1 MFSFKKMSSPA
12 VTALLMA
19 VLLPAGSFAAEP
31 AAKPAKAVAKPATKS
46 MAKTAAKTAA
56 KSAVKPA
63 PKAAAKPAAN
73 ETAPAAPAAAKEP
86 AKEPAKEQSA
96 VAAKP
101 AADQVLVKV
110 NGTAITR
117 LEVDRAVKVML
128 AQNQVQQP
136 VPPESMKQ
144 AEDAVL
150 DQLTAAELLYQ
161 EASKMTILDLD
172 KQIAEKVALNRA
184 KFKSEAEFLD
194 ALKGID
200 MTPQD
205 MQEFTRKDIII
216 STFVEKKFAANAAAT
231 EAESRKFYDENL
243 DQYFKQPE
251 TVRASHILIS
261 ADEKATPE
269 ERKKAKEK
277 AEGLLKRLKAG
288 EDFAAL
294 AKAESVCPSATQ
306 GGDLGV
312 FGRGQMVGPFE
323 ESVFALKPGEVS
335 GLVETKFGYHIIKLI
350 EKQEQKTEKFEDVKD
365 KISNFLKGQKVQ
377 QGLSSFMD
385 ELKKSAKIEKM

>member
-12 VTALLMA
+12 VTALLLA

-46 MAKTAAKTAA
+46 MAKTAAKAPA
-56 KSAVKPA
+56 KTAVKPA
-63 PKAAAKPAAN
+63 KKAEAEPAAKEPAI
-73 ETAPAAPAAAKEP
+73 EPQEAAKEP
-86 AKEPAKEQSA
+86 AKEPSA
-96 VAAKP
+96 ETAKP
-101 AADQVLVKV
+101 APDHTLVKV
-110 NGTAITR
+110 NGTAITQ

-128 AQNQVQQP
+128 AQSQVKQP
-136 VPPESMKQ
+136 LPPETMKQ
-144 AEDAVL
+144 AEAAAIE
-150 DQLTAAELLYQ
+150 QLTAAELLYQ
-161 EASKMTILDLD
+161 EAAKLAIPDLD

-184 KFKSEAEFLD
+184 KFKSETEFLD

-205 MQEFTRKDIII
+205 MQEFTRKDIVINNFI
-216 STFVEKKFAANAAAT
+216 EKKFAANAAAT

-277 AEGLLKRLKAG
+277 AEALLKRLKAG
-288 EDFAAL
+288 EEFAAL
-294 AKAESVCPSATQ
+294 AKAESVCPSSTQ
-306 GGDLGV
+306 GGDLGT

-323 ESVFALKPGEVS
+323 DSVFALKPGEVS
-335 GLVETKFGYHIIKLI
+335 GLVETQFGYHIIKLI
-350 EKQEQKTEKFEDVKD
+350 EKQELKTEKFEDVKD
-365 KISNFLKGQKVQ
+365 KIANFLKGQKVQ
-377 QGLSSFMD
+377 QELSSFMD

>member
-12 VTALLMA
+12 VTVLLLA

-46 MAKTAAKTAA
+46 MAKTAAKAPA
-56 KSAVKPA
+56 KTAVKPA
-63 PKAAAKPAAN
+63 KKAEAEPAAKEPAI
-73 ETAPAAPAAAKEP
+73 EPQEAAKEP
-86 AKEPAKEQSA
+86 AKEPSA
-96 VAAKP
+96 EAAKP
-101 AADQVLVKV
+101 APNRPLVKV
-110 NGTAITR
+110 NGTAITQ

-128 AQNQVQQP
+128 AQSQVKQP
-136 VPPESMKQ
+136 LPPETMKQ
-144 AEDAVL
+144 AETAAIE
-150 DQLTAAELLYQ
+150 QLTAAEILYQ
-161 EASKMTILDLD
+161 EAAKLAIPDLD
-172 KQIAEKVALNRA
+172 KQIAEKVAQNRA
-184 KFKSEAEFLD
+184 KFKSETEFLD

-205 MQEFTRKDIII
+205 MQEFTRKDIVINNFI
-216 STFVEKKFAANAAAT
+216 EKKFAANAAAT
-231 EAESRKFYDENL
+231 EAEARKFYDENL

-269 ERKKAKEK
+269 EREKAKEK
-277 AEGLLKRLKAG
+277 AEALLKRLKAG

-294 AKAESVCPSATQ
+294 AKAESVCPSSTQ
-306 GGDLGV
+306 GGDLGT

-323 ESVFALKPGEVS
+323 DSVFALKPGEVS
-335 GLVETKFGYHIIKLI
+335 GLVETQFGYHIIKLV
-350 EKQEQKTEKFEDVKD
+350 EKQELKTEKFEDVKD
-365 KISNFLKGQKVQ
+365 KIANFLKGQKVQ
-377 QGLSSFMD
+377 QELSSFMD

>member
-46 MAKTAAKTAA
+46 MAKTAAKAPA

-63 PKAAAKPAAN
+63 KKAEAEP
-73 ETAPAAPAAAKEP
+73 AAKEP
-86 AKEPAKEQSA
+86 AIEPQPAAKEPSA
-96 VAAKP
+96 EAAKP
-101 AADQVLVKV
+101 APDHPLVKV
-110 NGTAITR
+110 NGTAITQ

-128 AQNQVQQP
+128 AQSQVKQP
-136 VPPESMKQ
+136 LPPETMKQ
-144 AEDAVL
+144 AETAAIE
-150 DQLTAAELLYQ
+150 QLTAAEILYQ
-161 EASKMTILDLD
+161 EAAKLAIPDLD
-172 KQIAEKVALNRA
+172 KQITEKVAQNRA
-184 KFKSEAEFLD
+184 KFKSETEFLD

-205 MQEFTRKDIII
+205 MQEFTRKDIVINNFI
-216 STFVEKKFAANAAAT
+216 EKKFAANAAAT

-277 AEGLLKRLKAG
+277 AEALLKRLKAG

-294 AKAESVCPSATQ
+294 AKAESVCPSSTQ
-306 GGDLGV
+306 GGDLGT

-323 ESVFALKPGEVS
+323 DSVFALKPGEVS
-335 GLVETKFGYHIIKLI
+335 GLVETQFGYHIIKLV

-365 KISNFLKGQKVQ
+365 KIANFLKGQKVQ
-377 QGLSSFMD
+377 QELSSFMD

>member
-12 VTALLMA
+12 VTALLLA

-46 MAKTAAKTAA
+46 MVKTAAKAPA

-63 PKAAAKPAAN
+63 QKAEAEP
-73 ETAPAAPAAAKEP
+73 AAKEP
-86 AKEPAKEQSA
+86 AIEPQPAAKEPSA
-96 VAAKP
+96 EAAKP
-101 AADQVLVKV
+101 APDHPLVKV
-110 NGTAITR
+110 NGTAITQ

-128 AQNQVQQP
+128 AQSQVKQP
-136 VPPESMKQ
+136 LPPETMKQ
-144 AEDAVL
+144 AETAAIE
-150 DQLTAAELLYQ
+150 QLTAAEILYQ
-161 EASKMTILDLD
+161 EAAKLAIPDLD
-172 KQIAEKVALNRA
+172 KQIAEKVAQNRA
-184 KFKSEAEFLD
+184 KFKSETEFLD

-205 MQEFTRKDIII
+205 MQEFTRKDIVINNFI
-216 STFVEKKFAANAAAT
+216 EKKFAANAAAT

-277 AEGLLKRLKAG
+277 AEALLKRLKAG

-294 AKAESVCPSATQ
+294 AKAESICPSSTQ
-306 GGDLGV
+306 GGDLGT

-323 ESVFALKPGEVS
+323 DSVFALKPGEVS
-335 GLVETKFGYHIIKLI
+335 GLVETQFGYHIIKLI
-350 EKQEQKTEKFEDVKD
+350 EKQELKTEKFEDVKD
-365 KISNFLKGQKVQ
+365 KIANFLKSQKIQ
-377 QGLSSFMD
+377 QELSSFMD

>member
-63 PKAAAKPAAN
+63 KKAEAEP
-73 ETAPAAPAAAKEP
+73 AAKEP
-86 AKEPAKEQSA
+86 AIEPQPAAKEPSA
-96 VAAKP
+96 EAAKP
-101 AADQVLVKV
+101 APDHPLVKV
-110 NGTAITR
+110 NGTAITQ

-128 AQNQVQQP
+128 AQSQVKQP
-136 VPPESMKQ
+136 LPPETMKQ
-144 AEDAVL
+144 AETAAIE
-150 DQLTAAELLYQ
+150 QLTAAEILYQ
-161 EASKMTILDLD
+161 EAAKLAIPDLD

-205 MQEFTRKDIII
+205 MQEFTRKDIVINNFI
-216 STFVEKKFAANAAAT
+216 EKKFAANAAAT

-277 AEGLLKRLKAG
+277 AEALLKRLKAG

-294 AKAESVCPSATQ
+294 AKAESVCPSSTQ
-306 GGDLGV
+306 GGDLGT

-323 ESVFALKPGEVS
+323 DSVFALKPGEVS
-335 GLVETKFGYHIIKLI
+335 GLVETQFGYHIIKLV

-365 KISNFLKGQKVQ
+365 KIANFLKGQKVQ
-377 QGLSSFMD
+377 QELSSFMD